1 MALAAPVEAVQAAAT
16 GRASRASPV
25 AETLLAIAETV
36 DCARLRVDYA
46 ESAARVVVRG
56 HVPSEAARRS
66 LLEDMQDA
74 VGSATVASDD
84 LQVIGAP
91 FCRVLD
97 VLDRPGI
104 ARSIERRDGVEAFGD
119 TLQAGVLSYMES
131 DPMELSFAAP
141 DFESYLYIDYFKK
154 DGEVVHMQSHG
165 DRLGVPFAPGARL
178 RIGGE
183 GGASPTIYVSSPSAR
198 ELILVVASSVRL
210 YDDDRPI
217 VEDAGPYLT
226 ALDRGMSAAEAAGA
240 SVAYAYQVVYTR
252 PRSE

>member
-1 MALAAPVEAVQAAAT
+1 M
-16 GRASRASPV
+16 
-25 AETLLAIAETV
+25 AIADTV
-36 DCARLRVDYA
+36 DCARLRIDYA

-56 HVPSEAARRS
+56 HVPSEAARRT

-74 VGSATVASDD
+74 VGPAAVAADD

-104 ARSIERRDGVEAFGD
+104 ARSVEQRGGVEAFGD
-119 TLQAGVLSYMES
+119 TVQAGVLSYVEN

-141 DFESYLYIDYFKK
+141 DFESYLYIDYFTK

-165 DRLGVPFAPGARL
+165 DRYGMPFTPGAGL

-183 GGASPTIYVSSPSAR
+183 AGASPTIYVKPPFGR
-198 ELILVVASSVRL
+198 ELILVVGSSVRL
-210 YDDDRPI
+210 YDDDRPV
-217 VEDAGPYLT
+217 VEDAEAYLEI
-226 ALDRGMSAAEAAGA
+226 LDRGMSAAEAAGA
-240 SVAYAYQVVYTR
+240 SVEYAYQVVYTQ